1 LHNKIKVHKKEF
13 SSDAVELVAGT
24 RGANTVDKKLLPV
37 LEAIDKPTELPF
49 LLEEIK
55 ALEATDE
62 LRMALVRVQVH
73 SEQNMHEDLNLH
85 SKRLYAAQTMEKLIF
100 GDLCLENGGK
110 KKKGKGKT
118 E

>member
-1 LHNKIKVHKKEF
+1 MQNKIKVHKKEF
-13 SSDAVELVAGT
+13 ASDAVELVAGK
-24 RGANTVDKKLLPV
+24 RGATTVDKKFLPV
-37 LEAIDKPTELPF
+37 LEAIDRPTELPF
-49 LLEEIK
+49 LLDEIK
-55 ALEATDE
+55 ALEAADD

-100 GDLCLENGGK
+100 GDLLLEDGGK
-110 KKKGKGKT
+110 KKKGKGK

>member
-1 LHNKIKVHKKEF
+1 MQNKVKVHKKEF
-13 SSDAVELVAGT
+13 AIDVVELVAGK
-24 RGANTVDKKLLPV
+24 RGATTVAKKFLLV
-37 LEAIDKPTELPF
+37 LEAVDKPTELPF
-49 LLEEIK
+49 LLDEIK
-55 ALEATDE
+55 AMEATDA

-100 GDLCLENGGK
+100 GDLWLEEGGK
-110 KKKGKGKT
+110 KKGKEEK